1 MSESSWSLVFSEGNS
16 NTVDGSASLEELL
29 NGPLLGSESEVSDE
43 NGSNIFTTSLSLWLV
58 SSSSLSREFN
68 PDGSAIKGLLVGALL
83 GFSGGIVV
91 VVFNEGFSLVEQEL
105 NLGQSSIWLEHT
117 SKGLLSGIERE
128 ALSEELHLSIMLIRD
143 SWCILSSHGG
153 LS

>member
-43 NGSNIFTTSLSLWLV
+43 NGGHIFTTLTLWLV
-58 SSSSLSREFN
+58 SSGSLSREFN
-68 PDGSAIKGLLVGALL
+68 PDGSTIKGLLVGALL
-83 GFSGGIVV
+83 GLSSGSVV
-91 VVFNEGFSLVEQEL
+91 VVFNEGFALVEQEL

-117 SKGLLSGIERE
+117 SKGLLSGVERE

-143 SWCILSSHGG
+143 SWCLLSSHGG

>member
-43 NGSNIFTTSLSLWLV
+43 NGGHIFTTLTLWLV
-58 SSSSLSREFN
+58 SSGSLSREFN
-68 PDGSAIKGLLVGALL
+68 PDGSTIKGLLVGALL
-83 GFSGGIVV
+83 GLSSGSVV
-91 VVFNEGFSLVEQEL
+91 VVFNEGFALVEQEL
-105 NLGQSSIWLEHT
+105 NLGQSSIWCEHT
-117 SKGLLSGIERE
+117 SKGLLSGVERE

-143 SWCILSSHGG
+143 SWCLLSSHGG

>member
-43 NGSNIFTTSLSLWLV
+43 NGGHIFTTLTLWLV
-58 SSSSLSREFN
+58 SSGSLSREFN
-68 PDGSAIKGLLVGALL
+68 PDGSTIKGLLVSALL
-83 GFSGGIVV
+83 GLSSGSVV
-91 VVFNEGFSLVEQEL
+91 VVFNEGFALVEQEL

-117 SKGLLSGIERE
+117 SKGLLSGVERE

-143 SWCILSSHGG
+143 SWCLLSSHGG

>member
-29 NGPLLGSESEVSDE
+29 NSPLLGSESEVSDE
-43 NGSNIFTTSLSLWLV
+43 NGGNIFTTLSLWLV
-58 SSSSLSREFN
+58 SSGSLSRELN

-83 GFSGGIVV
+83 GLSGRSVV

-105 NLGQSSIWLEHT
+105 DLGQSTIWLEHT

-143 SWCILSSHGG
+143 SWCLLSSHGG

>member
-29 NGPLLGSESEVSDE
+29 NSPLLGSESEVSDE
-43 NGSNIFTTSLSLWLV
+43 NGGHIFTTLTLWLV
-58 SSSSLSREFN
+58 SSGSLSREFN
-68 PDGSAIKGLLVGALL
+68 PDGSAVKGLFIGALL
-83 GFSGGIVV
+83 GLSSGSVV
-91 VVFNEGFSLVEQEL
+91 VVFNEGFALVVQEL
-105 NLGQSSIWLEHT
+105 NLGQSSIWCEHT

-143 SWCILSSHGG
+143 SWCLLSSHGG